1 MSFFAELH
9 GDDARLGGKARSLAR
24 LSAAGLRTPAGFV
37 VTHELFRA
45 IGPAR
50 SLPERIDDAALAE
63 LDRARAD
70 LLAAPFPAGFSEE
83 LAGRL
88 VQHALWS
95 VRSSFANEDVPGGLG
110 AGVYE
115 SRVAVRADEVGQ
127 AIRQVL
133 ASALSPGAVAYALA
147 HGLRPAA
154 PPLSVLL
161 HPYIRGQAEG
171 GAACAA
177 ERADDPIIQV
187 RTGTLAAAAAIRLRR
202 DLRALAQIHGAVE
215 VEWVAQ
221 GQDVI
226 LLQMRPYEPP
236 PEPSAWHG
244 WDDLEAAGESRASWQ
259 WDQAHN
265 PLPLSPVH
273 AGLIAL
279 VDQHCRIGV
288 RQRVLGQYLFYA
300 PDPRPGPR
308 SVSVEDAP
316 ARFAALCAEVES
328 RLAALGSEP
337 PLEPALELLL
347 AVEEPIF
354 GIIQPALR
362 AARAD
367 LEEFLRQAAPSAA
380 PALGPLLLG
389 VESMASERRRRAAK
403 WRVAKNARERAHA
416 RDHYLELFGDETTVW
431 DVAFPTCREI
441 PETLARSCQEIPRRP
456 KGRPADRGSRGSG
469 RGRERVRARGAGGG
483 KESAGGTRSPHGGF
497 GTDSPPHPHPR
508 FARPSRKSPTQAAAR
523 WSLPPTL
530 PLTLAEQRWPGISQ
544 PALTGGETHGRN
556 APAAAMSEERA
567 SEAVENLIAPAR
579 REEWRRLLLLAR
591 QAAGLGEDDDW
602 IYARVQAAL
611 RRALLRLGKSLS
623 EMGALPD
630 AADVFFL
637 PLPLVRALAAGA
649 PPPAALA
656 IQAVAGRAA
665 WEAACRDPPPA
676 QAAPDTVSV
685 RGVGTG
691 GRALGRVVL
700 HRPGSPLPTPG
711 QILLAPTLL
720 PSELPLLVAAALVT
734 ETGGPLDHVAT
745 QARERRLPAV
755 VGAAGACRLFR
766 QGDLVLVDADRGVVV
781 RLG

>member
-1 MSFFAELH
+1 MSFFADLH
-9 GDDARLGGKARSLAR
+9 SADARLGGKARSLAR

-37 VTHELFRA
+37 VTDELFRA

-50 SLPERIDDAALAE
+50 SLSERIDDAALAE

-88 VQHALWS
+88 GQHALWS
-95 VRSSFANEDVPGGLG
+95 VRSSFANEDVAGGLG

-115 SRVAVRADEVGQ
+115 SRVAVRTDEVGK

-161 HPYIRGQAEG
+161 HPYVRGQAEG

-177 ERADDPIIQV
+177 ERPDEPIIQV
-187 RTGTLAAAAAIRLRR
+187 RAGTLAAAAATRLRS

-221 GQDVI
+221 GEDLVFI
-226 LLQMRPYEPP
+226 QMRPYQPP

-244 WDDLEAAGESRASWQ
+244 WDDLEAAGESRASWR

-279 VDQHCRIGV
+279 VDERCRIGI

-300 PDPRPGPR
+300 PDTRPGPVP
-308 SVSVEDAP
+308 VSVEEAP
-316 ARFAALCAEVES
+316 ARFVALRAEVES

-337 PLEPALELLL
+337 ALEPALELLL

-362 AARAD
+362 AARAR

-389 VESMASERRRRAAK
+389 VKSIASERRWRAAEWRAAK
-403 WRVAKNARERAHA
+403 NAEERAHA
-416 RDHYLELFGDETTVW
+416 RDRYLELFGDETSVW

-441 PETLARSCQEIPRRP
+441 PEAL
-456 KGRPADRGSRGSG
+456 SG
-469 RGRERVRARGAGGG
+469 GDAGGAVAWG
-483 KESAGGTRSPHGGF
+483 RTS
-497 GTDSPPHPHPR
+497 
-508 FARPSRKSPTQAAAR
+508 FARPTPSREVRNPLEGSSKVAWGRTSFARPTPSR
-523 WSLPPTL
+523 
-530 PLTLAEQRWPGISQ
+530 EV
-544 PALTGGETHGRN
+544 RN
-556 APAAAMSEERA
+556 PFRVPSKIEKQI
-567 SEAVENLIAPAR
+567 VPAR
-579 REEWRRLLLLAR
+579 RDEWRRLLRLAR

-602 IYARVQAAL
+602 LYARVQAAL
-611 RRALLRLGKSLS
+611 RRALLRLGESLNQ
-623 EMGALPD
+623 MGALSDPG
-630 AADVFFL
+630 DVFFL

-649 PPPAALA
+649 PPPGALA
-656 IQAVAGRAA
+656 MQAAAGHAV
-665 WEAACRDPPPA
+665 WDAACCDPPPA
-676 QAAPDTVSV
+676 PAALDTVSC

-700 HRPGSPLPTPG
+700 HRPGRPLPTPG

-766 QGDLVLVDADRGVVV
+766 EGDLLLVDADRGLVV

>member
-441 PETLARSCQEIPRRP
+441 PEAL
-456 KGRPADRGSRGSG
+456 SG
-469 RGRERVRARGAGGG
+469 GDAGGAVAWG
-483 KESAGGTRSPHGGF
+483 RTS
-497 GTDSPPHPHPR
+497 
-508 FARPSRKSPTQAAAR
+508 FARPTPSREVRNPLEGSSKVAWGRTSFARPTPSREVRNPLEGSSKVAWGRTSFAR
-523 WSLPPTL
+523 PT
-530 PLTLAEQRWPGISQ
+530 PSREV
-544 PALTGGETHGRN
+544 RN
-556 APAAAMSEERA
+556 PFRVPSKIEKQI
-567 SEAVENLIAPAR
+567 VPAR
-579 REEWRRLLLLAR
+579 RDEWRRLLRLAR

-602 IYARVQAAL
+602 LYARVQAAL
-611 RRALLRLGKSLS
+611 RRALLRLGESLNQ
-623 EMGALPD
+623 MGALSDPG
-630 AADVFFL
+630 DVFFL

-649 PPPAALA
+649 PPPGALA
-656 IQAVAGRAA
+656 MQAAAGHAV
-665 WEAACRDPPPA
+665 WDAACCDPPPA
-676 QAAPDTVSV
+676 PAALDTVSC

-700 HRPGSPLPTPG
+700 HRPGRPLPTPG

-766 QGDLVLVDADRGVVV
+766 EGDLLLVDADRGLVV

>member
-1 MSFFAELH
+1 MSFFADLH
-9 GDDARLGGKARSLAR
+9 SADACLGGKARSLAR

-37 VTHELFRA
+37 VTDELFRA
-45 IGPAR
+45 ICPAR

-70 LLAAPFPAGFSEE
+70 LSAAPFPAGFSEE

-95 VRSSFANEDVPGGLG
+95 VRSSFANEDVAGGLG

-115 SRVAVRADEVGQ
+115 SRVAVRTDEVGK
-127 AIRQVL
+127 AIREVL

-161 HPYIRGQAEG
+161 HPYVRGQAEG
-171 GAACAA
+171 GAACVP
-177 ERADDPIIQV
+177 ERPDEPIIQV
-187 RTGTLAAAAAIRLRR
+187 RAGTLVAAAATRLRS

-221 GQDVI
+221 GKDIV
-226 LLQMRPYEPP
+226 LLQMRPYQPP
-236 PEPSAWHG
+236 PEPSAWRG
-244 WDDLEAAGESRASWQ
+244 WDDLETAGEPRASWQ

-279 VDQHCRIGV
+279 VDERCRIGI

-300 PDPRPGPR
+300 PDTRPGPVP
-308 SVSVEDAP
+308 VSVEEAP
-316 ARFAALCAEVES
+316 ARFVALRAEVES
-328 RLAALGSEP
+328 RLAALGGEP
-337 PLEPALELLL
+337 ALEPTLELLL

-362 AARAD
+362 AARVH
-367 LEEFLRQAAPSAA
+367 LEEFLRQAAPSTL
-380 PALGPLLLG
+380 PALGQLLLG
-389 VESMASERRRRAAK
+389 VKSMASERRLCAAELRAAK
-403 WRVAKNARERAHA
+403 SAEERAHA
-416 RDHYLELFGDETTVW
+416 RDRYLELFGDETPVW

-441 PETLARSCQEIPRRP
+441 PEAL
-456 KGRPADRGSRGSG
+456 SG
-469 RGRERVRARGAGGG
+469 GDAGGAVAWG
-483 KESAGGTRSPHGGF
+483 RTS
-497 GTDSPPHPHPR
+497 
-508 FARPSRKSPTQAAAR
+508 FARPTPSREVRNPFRVPNKIE
-523 WSLPPTL
+523 PP
-530 PLTLAEQRWPGISQ
+530 
-544 PALTGGETHGRN
+544 
-556 APAAAMSEERA
+556 
-567 SEAVENLIAPAR
+567 IAPDR
-579 REEWRRLLLLAR
+579 REEWRRLLRLAR

-611 RRALLRLGKSLS
+611 RRALVHLGESLNR
-623 EMGALPD
+623 MGALPD
-630 AADVFFL
+630 AGAVFFL
-637 PLPLVRALAAGA
+637 PLPLVRSLAAGA
-649 PPPAALA
+649 PSPAHLQL
-656 IQAVAGRAA
+656 QAAAGRAA
-665 WEAACRDPPPA
+665 WEAACCDPPPA
-676 QAAPDTVSV
+676 PAAPDTVSV

>member
-1 MSFFAELH
+1 MTFFADLH
-9 GDDARLGGKARSLAR
+9 SDDARLGGKARSLVR

-37 VTHELFRA
+37 VTDELFRA

-70 LLAAPFPAGFSEE
+70 LLAAPFPAGFPEE
-83 LAGRL
+83 LARRL
-88 VQHALWS
+88 AQDALWS

-115 SRVAVRADEVGQ
+115 SRVAVRADEVGK

-161 HPYIRGQAEG
+161 HPYVRGQAEG

-177 ERADDPIIQV
+177 ERPDDPIIQV
-187 RTGTLAAAAAIRLRR
+187 RTGTLVAAAAIHLRR
-202 DLRALAQIHGAVE
+202 DLRALAQVHGAVE

-221 GQDVI
+221 GEDMVFI
-226 LLQMRPYEPP
+226 QMRPFQPP
-236 PEPSAWHG
+236 PAPSAWRG

-265 PLPLSPVH
+265 PLPLSPAH

-279 VDQHCRIGV
+279 VDERCRIGI

-300 PDPRPGPR
+300 PDTRPGPVP
-308 SVSVEDAP
+308 VSVEEAP
-316 ARFAALCAEVES
+316 ARFVALRAEVES
-328 RLAALGSEP
+328 RLAALGGEP
-337 PLEPALELLL
+337 ALEPALELLL

-354 GIIQPALR
+354 GIVQPALR
-362 AARAD
+362 AARAE
-367 LEEFLRQAAPSAA
+367 LEEFLGQAAPSAV
-380 PALGPLLLG
+380 PALGQLLLG
-389 VESMASERRRRAAK
+389 VKSMASERRRRAAEL
-403 WRVAKNARERAHA
+403 RAAKNAEARAHA
-416 RDHYLELFGDETTVW
+416 RDHYLELFGDETPVW

-441 PETLARSCQEIPRRP
+441 PEVL
-456 KGRPADRGSRGSG
+456 
-469 RGRERVRARGAGGG
+469 
-483 KESAGGTRSPHGGF
+483 GTVEDNR
-497 GTDSPPHPHPR
+497 D
-508 FARPSRKSPTQAAAR
+508 
-523 WSLPPTL
+523 
-530 PLTLAEQRWPGISQ
+530 
-544 PALTGGETHGRN
+544 N
-556 APAAAMSEERA
+556 APLAVGCDEQLTEE
-567 SEAVENLIAPAR
+567 VENWIAPAR
-579 REEWRRLLLLAR
+579 RDEWRRLLRLAR

-602 IYARVQAAL
+602 LYARVQAAL
-611 RRALLRLGKSLS
+611 RHALLRLGRSLN
-623 EMGALPD
+623 EKGALSDPG
-630 AADVFFL
+630 AVFFL
-637 PLPLVRALAAGA
+637 PLPLVRTLAAGA
-649 PPPAALA
+649 PPPADLA
-656 IQAVAGRAA
+656 MQAAAGRAA
-665 WEAACRDPPPA
+665 WEAACCDPPPA
-676 QAAPDTVSV
+676 PAAPDTVSV
-685 RGVGTG
+685 RGNGTG

-700 HRPGSPLPTPG
+700 HRPGRSLPTPG
-711 QILLAPTLL
+711 QILLAQTLL

-766 QGDLVLVDADRGVVV
+766 QGDLVLVDADRGLVV

>member
-441 PETLARSCQEIPRRP
+441 PEAL
-456 KGRPADRGSRGSG
+456 SG
-469 RGRERVRARGAGGG
+469 GDAGGAVAWG
-483 KESAGGTRSPHGGF
+483 RTS
-497 GTDSPPHPHPR
+497 
-508 FARPSRKSPTQAAAR
+508 FARPTPSREVRNPLEGSSKVAWGRTSFARPTPSR
-523 WSLPPTL
+523 
-530 PLTLAEQRWPGISQ
+530 EV
-544 PALTGGETHGRN
+544 RN
-556 APAAAMSEERA
+556 PFRVPSKIEKQI
-567 SEAVENLIAPAR
+567 VPAR
-579 REEWRRLLLLAR
+579 RDEWRRLLRLAR

-602 IYARVQAAL
+602 LYARVQAAL
-611 RRALLRLGKSLS
+611 RRALLRLGESLNQ
-623 EMGALPD
+623 MGALSDPG
-630 AADVFFL
+630 DVFFL

-649 PPPAALA
+649 PPPGALA
-656 IQAVAGRAA
+656 MQAAAGHAV
-665 WEAACRDPPPA
+665 WDAACCDPPPA
-676 QAAPDTVSV
+676 PAALDTVSC

-700 HRPGSPLPTPG
+700 HRPGRPLPTPG

-766 QGDLVLVDADRGVVV
+766 EGDLLLVDADRGLVV

>member
-337 PLEPALELLL
+337 PLDPALELLL

-441 PETLARSCQEIPRRP
+441 PEAL
-456 KGRPADRGSRGSG
+456 SG
-469 RGRERVRARGAGGG
+469 GDAGGAVAWG
-483 KESAGGTRSPHGGF
+483 RTS
-497 GTDSPPHPHPR
+497 
-508 FARPSRKSPTQAAAR
+508 FARPTPSREVRNPLEGSSKVAWGRTSFARPTPSR
-523 WSLPPTL
+523 
-530 PLTLAEQRWPGISQ
+530 EV
-544 PALTGGETHGRN
+544 RN
-556 APAAAMSEERA
+556 PFRVPSKIEKQI
-567 SEAVENLIAPAR
+567 VPAR
-579 REEWRRLLLLAR
+579 RDEWRRLLRLAR

-602 IYARVQAAL
+602 LYARVQAAL
-611 RRALLRLGKSLS
+611 RRALLRLGESLNQ
-623 EMGALPD
+623 MGALSDPG
-630 AADVFFL
+630 DVFFL

-649 PPPAALA
+649 PPPGALA
-656 IQAVAGRAA
+656 MQAAAGHAV
-665 WEAACRDPPPA
+665 WDAACCDPPPA
-676 QAAPDTVSV
+676 PAALDTVSC

-700 HRPGSPLPTPG
+700 HRPGRPLPTPG

-766 QGDLVLVDADRGVVV
+766 EGDLVLVDADRGLVV